1 MKITQGKA
9 KNMMTTIKIEVTES
23 DYSEKVTDILK
34 RYRKDAVV
42 PGFRKGKTPMS
53 IIEKQ
58 YKTSVVVDEVN
69 KLLQDSLYKHITENK
84 VKVLGSPMPL
94 SDNEIDWKNNS
105 DFIFEYEVGLAPEFD
120 VKISKK
126 DKLDFYK
133 IEADKKLVDNYCND
147 IAKRYGKMSNPSKSI
162 AGDLVYCLI
171 QQLDSNGNIDSSG
184 ISNEATVSIDTIKEK
199 KYQKMFIGVEPDV
212 KFNLNVKK
220 VFSNKSDLSAMLK
233 ISQGELESLS
243 NDLFEFTI
251 IRINRL
257 APAVFDN
264 ELFNKVYPDGKI
276 KNLKEFKNKIKE
288 EAEKSFEVESD
299 RMLKNDVVLYLVDKI
314 KFDLPDEFLMKWLV
328 KSSEKPLTIDQV
340 KQDYPQY
347 SKSLKWQLI
356 ENKILEEHKVKV
368 GNDDL
373 INFTKEIVKKQMQ
386 QYGQAVS
393 DDKQIADIAENIL
406 KNEDE
411 RKRISNQ
418 LFDEKTLVIY
428 KELFKLNQKS
438 ISYDDF
444 VKLATEK

>member
-233 ISQGELESLS
+233 ISQGELENLS

-368 GNDDL
+368 DNHDL

-386 QYGQAVS
+386 QYGQAIS

>member
-126 DKLDFYK
+126 DKLDFYR
-133 IEADKKLVDNYCND
+133 IEADKKLIDNYCND

-233 ISQGELESLS
+233 ISQGELENLS

-314 KFDLPDEFLMKWLV
+314 KFDLPDEFLMRWLV

-356 ENKILEEHKVKV
+356 ENKILEEHKLKV
-368 GNDDL
+368 DNDDL
-373 INFTKEIVKKQMQ
+373 TNFTKEIVKKQMQ
-386 QYGQAVS
+386 QYGQAIS

>member
-233 ISQGELESLS
+233 ISQGELENLS

-368 GNDDL
+368 DNDDL

-386 QYGQAVS
+386 QYGQAIS

>member
-233 ISQGELESLS
+233 ISQGELENLS

-356 ENKILEEHKVKV
+356 ENKILEEHKLKV
-368 GNDDL
+368 DKDDL

-386 QYGQAVS
+386 QYGQAIS

>member
-133 IEADKKLVDNYCND
+133 IVADKKLVDNYCND

-184 ISNEATVSIDTIKEK
+184 ISNEATVSIDTINEK

-233 ISQGELESLS
+233 ISQGELENLS

-368 GNDDL
+368 DNDDL

>member
-233 ISQGELESLS
+233 ISQGELENLS

-356 ENKILEEHKVKV
+356 ENKILEEHKLKV
-368 GNDDL
+368 DNDDL

-386 QYGQAVS
+386 QYGQAIS

-406 KNEDE
+406 KKEDE

>member
-233 ISQGELESLS
+233 ISQGELENLS

-368 GNDDL
+368 DNDDL

>member
-94 SDNEIDWKNNS
+94 SDNVIDWKNNS

-184 ISNEATVSIDTIKEK
+184 ISNEATVSIETIKEK

-233 ISQGELESLS
+233 ISQGELENLS

-368 GNDDL
+368 DNDDL

-386 QYGQAVS
+386 QYGQAIS

-438 ISYDDF
+438 ISYDEF

>member
-23 DYSEKVTDILK
+23 DYSEKVTDVLK

-233 ISQGELESLS
+233 ISQGELENLS

-368 GNDDL
+368 DNDDL

>member
-9 KNMMTTIKIEVTES
+9 KNMITTIKIEVTES

-233 ISQGELESLS
+233 ISQGELENLS

-368 GNDDL
+368 DNDDL

-386 QYGQAVS
+386 QYGQAIS

>member
-171 QQLDSNGNIDSSG
+171 QQLDSNGNIDSTG
-184 ISNEATVSIDTIKEK
+184 ISNEAAVSIDTIKEK

-233 ISQGELESLS
+233 ISQGELENLS

-368 GNDDL
+368 DNDDL

-386 QYGQAVS
+386 QYGQAIS

>member
-233 ISQGELESLS
+233 ISQGELENLS

-276 KNLKEFKNKIKE
+276 KNFKEFKNKIKE

-314 KFDLPDEFLMKWLV
+314 KFDLPDEFLMRWLV

-368 GNDDL
+368 DNDDL

-386 QYGQAVS
+386 QYGQAIS

>member
-9 KNMMTTIKIEVTES
+9 KNMMTIIKIEVTES
-23 DYSEKVTDILK
+23 DYSEKVTDVLK

-233 ISQGELESLS
+233 ISQGELENLS

-257 APAVFDN
+257 VPAVFDN

-368 GNDDL
+368 DNDDL
-373 INFTKEIVKKQMQ
+373 INFTKEMVKKQMQ

-428 KELFKLNQKS
+428 KEVFKLNQKS

>member
-233 ISQGELESLS
+233 ISQGELENLS

-276 KNLKEFKNKIKE
+276 KNFKEFKNKIKE

-368 GNDDL
+368 DNDDL

-386 QYGQAVS
+386 QYGQAIS

-438 ISYDDF
+438 ISYDEF

>member
-23 DYSEKVTDILK
+23 DYSEKVTDVLK

-184 ISNEATVSIDTIKEK
+184 ISNEATVSIDTINEK

-233 ISQGELESLS
+233 ISQGELENLS

-368 GNDDL
+368 DNDDL

>member
-184 ISNEATVSIDTIKEK
+184 IYNEATVYIDTIKEK

-233 ISQGELESLS
+233 ISQGELENLS

-356 ENKILEEHKVKV
+356 ENKILEEHKLKV
-368 GNDDL
+368 DNDDL

-386 QYGQAVS
+386 QYGQAIS

>member
-233 ISQGELESLS
+233 ISQGELENLS

-276 KNLKEFKNKIKE
+276 KNFKEFKNKIKE

-356 ENKILEEHKVKV
+356 ENKILEEHKLKV
-368 GNDDL
+368 DNDDL

-386 QYGQAVS
+386 QYGQAIS

>member
-233 ISQGELESLS
+233 ISQGELENLT

-368 GNDDL
+368 DNDDL

-386 QYGQAVS
+386 QYGQAIS

>member
-9 KNMMTTIKIEVTES
+9 KNMMTTIKIEVTEN

-233 ISQGELESLS
+233 ISQGELENLS

-368 GNDDL
+368 DNDDL

-386 QYGQAVS
+386 QYGQAIS

>member
-233 ISQGELESLS
+233 ISQGELENLS

-386 QYGQAVS
+386 QYGQAIS

>member
-1 MKITQGKA
+1 MKIIQGKA

-233 ISQGELESLS
+233 ISQGELENLS

-276 KNLKEFKNKIKE
+276 KNFKEFKNKIKE

-368 GNDDL
+368 DNDDL

-386 QYGQAVS
+386 QYGQAIS

>member
-233 ISQGELESLS
+233 ISQGELENLS

-368 GNDDL
+368 DNDDL
-373 INFTKEIVKKQMQ
+373 INFSKEIVKKQMQ
-386 QYGQAVS
+386 QYGQAIS

>member
-233 ISQGELESLS
+233 ISQGELENLS

-328 KSSEKPLTIDQV
+328 KSSEKSLTIDQV

-368 GNDDL
+368 DNDDL

-386 QYGQAVS
+386 QYGQAIS